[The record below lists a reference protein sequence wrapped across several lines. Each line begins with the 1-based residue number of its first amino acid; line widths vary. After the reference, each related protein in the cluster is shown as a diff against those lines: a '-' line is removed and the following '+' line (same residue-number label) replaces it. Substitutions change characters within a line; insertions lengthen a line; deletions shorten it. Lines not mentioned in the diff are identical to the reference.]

1 MARPAPSDEELSDLV
16 RRVGLA
22 RDGRAAQALLRRNP
36 KLHHLRTVAYLS
48 DAVAKV
54 IHVDLDHAE
63 RLSTAAGWLA
73 ARVGD
78 DHGRARAM
86 RALGNVRFS
95 RGKYAQ
101 ALGLWDEAVDLF
113 RSRGSEIEVGRTLS
127 NSLQALIFLGR
138 YEEASRRALVARGLL
153 ERAGDRVCLARLDS
167 NLANLFYRQDRFPEA
182 LELYRRAYE
191 QFLEQGGIHDV
202 AAALRN
208 MAVCYISLNQ
218 FDEALASHREARAF
232 CEKHGLLLLVVGA
245 DYNVAYLHYLRG
257 EYTKAIELY
266 RLARERS
273 EKLGDAYHRALCD
286 LDQSELYLELNLID
300 EGVQLATEAFE
311 GFEALKMG
319 YEAAKA
325 LTNLAI
331 GAGRQGEAFRALGLF
346 GKAREMF
353 VREGNDVWPA
363 LIDAYRALVLQHEG
377 RLFEARQLGEAA
389 LGFFA
394 KSALPS
400 KAALCELLLARI
412 HLRMGEFRS
421 ARELC
426 LAALGRLGVA
436 DTPEQSYRAHFL
448 LGQVEEALGDREAA
462 FRAYRAAHARLEN
475 LRSHLEQDELKVGF
489 LKDKLAVYE
498 SLVTLT
504 LAGDRRGAA
513 LEQAFAY
520 VEQAKSR
527 SLADL
532 LAFRAHALPSRAK
545 ARSGLVEEVH
555 GLRQELNWYYRQID
569 IAEIRPGERSP
580 EQIEALRQ
588 TSRDRE
594 TRLLRTLRDV
604 MAKDEE
610 FASLQ
615 VAGTIGLEAIRST
628 IPDGAT
634 LVEYYEAR
642 GTILACVLTRQRL
655 EIVPVTLASRVRHL
669 LRLLQFQLSKFR
681 LGPDHVRTFGAA
693 LLEAA
698 QQHLRELHA
707 ELFAPIRD
715 LIQGGH
721 VIVVPHDFLHY
732 VPFHALHDGH
742 RFVIEDLVVS
752 YAPSASVHHLC
763 ATKRPAYH
771 EESLILGV
779 PDPATPFILDE
790 VRAVAATLPRARM
803 LLGEEATE
811 ENLRRY
817 GPKSRF
823 VHIATHGLFRYD
835 NPMFSSLQL
844 GDSRLSLFDIYQLEL
859 RAELVTLSG
868 CGTGLNVVEGG
879 DELMGL
885 VRGLLYAGAQAALV
899 TLWDVSD
906 QSTAEFMKRFYRR
919 LQAGT
924 GKAVAVREAMLDL
937 RRDYPHP
944 YYWAPFV
951 LVGQTEK
958 NDPTPISIG
967 PSPHPI

>member
-36 KLHHLRTVAYLS
+36 KLHHLSTVAYLS

-153 ERAGDRVCLARLDS
+153 ERAGDRVCLARLDC

-377 RLFEARQLGEAA
+377 RLSRPASWGKR
-389 LGFFA
+389 
-394 KSALPS
+394 
-400 KAALCELLLARI
+400 
-412 HLRMGEFRS
+412 RS
-421 ARELC
+421 ASS
-426 LAALGRLGVA
+426 
-436 DTPEQSYRAHFL
+436 QS
-448 LGQVEEALGDREAA
+448 
-462 FRAYRAAHARLEN
+462 
-475 LRSHLEQDELKVGF
+475 
-489 LKDKLAVYE
+489 
-498 SLVTLT
+498 
-504 LAGDRRGAA
+504 
-513 LEQAFAY
+513 
-520 VEQAKSR
+520 
-527 SLADL
+527 
-532 LAFRAHALPSRAK
+532 PCSRARPRSASCSWPGSTSGWASSAPPGSCAWPPSTASARRTPPNRATGPTSSW
-545 ARSGLVEEVH
+545 ARS
-555 GLRQELNWYYRQID
+555 R
-569 IAEIRPGERSP
+569 RPSATGRRPSARTGRP
-580 EQIEALRQ
+580 
-588 TSRDRE
+588 
-594 TRLLRTLRDV
+594 TR
-604 MAKDEE
+604 
-610 FASLQ
+610 
-615 VAGTIGLEAIRST
+615 
-628 IPDGAT
+628 
-634 LVEYYEAR
+634 
-642 GTILACVLTRQRL
+642 
-655 EIVPVTLASRVRHL
+655 ASR
-669 LRLLQFQLSKFR
+669 
-681 LGPDHVRTFGAA
+681 T
-693 LLEAA
+693 
-698 QQHLRELHA
+698 
-707 ELFAPIRD
+707 
-715 LIQGGH
+715 
-721 VIVVPHDFLHY
+721 
-732 VPFHALHDGH
+732 
-742 RFVIEDLVVS
+742 
-752 YAPSASVHHLC
+752 C
-763 ATKRPAYH
+763 
-771 EESLILGV
+771 
-779 PDPATPFILDE
+779 
-790 VRAVAATLPRARM
+790 AATS
-803 LLGEEATE
+803 
-811 ENLRRY
+811 
-817 GPKSRF
+817 SR
-823 VHIATHGLFRYD
+823 T
-835 NPMFSSLQL
+835 S
-844 GDSRLSLFDIYQLEL
+844 
-859 RAELVTLSG
+859 
-868 CGTGLNVVEGG
+868 
-879 DELMGL
+879 
-885 VRGLLYAGAQAALV
+885 
-899 TLWDVSD
+899 
-906 QSTAEFMKRFYRR
+906 
-919 LQAGT
+919 
-924 GKAVAVREAMLDL
+924 
-937 RRDYPHP
+937 
-944 YYWAPFV
+944 
-951 LVGQTEK
+951 
-958 NDPTPISIG
+958 
-967 PSPHPI
+967 